1 MDTSSATIAA
11 AGGVGAGGDAP
22 LSAGELAPYQY
33 LFLTGKGGV
42 GKTSVSCAVACA
54 LADAGRRVLLVTTD
68 PASNLGDVF
77 GQVIGMDPTPIPAC
91 PGLEAEEVDPVQLA
105 AQYRESVVGPY
116 RGVRPDDA
124 IANIEEQLSGSCTV
138 EIAAFDR
145 FASLLS
151 SDEIAQTYD
160 NVIFDTAPTGHTLR
174 MLELPSAWT
183 SYLNQNTTG
192 TSCLGQLAGLGPKRD
207 AYRRAME
214 VLRDGNSTA
223 LVLVSRAQT
232 LALGEAARAAA
243 ELSGVGIRP
252 RLLVVN
258 GVLGRPG
265 DGVARQMFRAQQEA
279 LAAMPPEL
287 AGVPRRAVPLRASD
301 VTGVERLRALLGAPV
316 ATPYASDAAPQT
328 PAGAAPA
335 GEKYHAPN
343 LPGLDALVDDLFRR
357 DVHVVMTMGKGGVG
371 KTTVAVHVAQAL
383 RARGRRVRLTTTDPA
398 DHLGQFDLAGLAVSH
413 IDQAAELASYQDE
426 VLQKARRTMGEA
438 DVRYVEE
445 DLRSPCTQEIATFRA
460 FANIVARA
468 RDEVV
473 VIDTAPTGHTLL
485 LLDNAQSYG
494 RQIEHTGG
502 DVPQSVRDLL
512 PRLRDPR
519 QTEVVIVTLPE
530 NTPAREAERLSADLD
545 RARIPHGWWVVNRC
559 LSMSGTTDPTLSAR
573 AQAEARWIDHARAAS
588 AGKVAA
594 VAWQAPDAAPDA
606 AAPDA
611 APTPGAA
618 PTPDAPTV
626 AFVCTHNACR
636 SQMAEALARQ
646 LLPHG
651 TKIFSAG
658 TNPASHVDAGA
669 LAELA
674 RRGVSTNG
682 LRPKPLSQL
691 PRMDWLVT
699 MGCGVSCPSLPC
711 AHREDWG
718 LDDPMGG
725 SPRAYQ
731 DCADAI
737 VQHLRQLGEKI
748 ARA

>member
-1 MDTSSATIAA
+1 
-11 AGGVGAGGDAP
+11 
-22 LSAGELAPYQY
+22 
-33 LFLTGKGGV
+33 
-42 GKTSVSCAVACA
+42 
-54 LADAGRRVLLVTTD
+54 
-68 PASNLGDVF
+68 
-77 GQVIGMDPTPIPAC
+77 
-91 PGLEAEEVDPVQLA
+91 
-105 AQYRESVVGPY
+105 
-116 RGVRPDDA
+116 
-124 IANIEEQLSGSCTV
+124 
-138 EIAAFDR
+138 
-145 FASLLS
+145 
-151 SDEIAQTYD
+151 
-160 NVIFDTAPTGHTLR
+160 
-174 MLELPSAWT
+174 
-183 SYLNQNTTG
+183 
-192 TSCLGQLAGLGPKRD
+192 
-207 AYRRAME
+207 
-214 VLRDGNSTA
+214 
-223 LVLVSRAQT
+223 
-232 LALGEAARAAA
+232 
-243 ELSGVGIRP
+243 
-252 RLLVVN
+252 
-258 GVLGRPG
+258 
-265 DGVARQMFRAQQEA
+265 
-279 LAAMPPEL
+279 
-287 AGVPRRAVPLRASD
+287 
-301 VTGVERLRALLGAPV
+301 
-316 ATPYASDAAPQT
+316 
-328 PAGAAPA
+328 
-335 GEKYHAPN
+335 
-343 LPGLDALVDDLFRR
+343 
-357 DVHVVMTMGKGGVG
+357 MTMGKGGVG

-502 DVPQSVRDLL
+502 DVPASVRDLL
-512 PRLRDPR
+512 PRLRDRR

-530 NTPAREAERLSADLD
+530 NTPVREAERLSADLD

-606 AAPDA
+606 APA
-611 APTPGAA
+611 PGAA
-618 PTPDAPTV
+618 PVPDAPTV

-651 TKIFSAG
+651 TKTFSAG

-737 VQHLRQLGEKI
+737 VRHLRQLGEKI

>member
-214 VLRDGNSTA
+214 VLRDGSSTA
-223 LVLVSRAQT
+223 LVLVSRPQT
-232 LALGEAARAAA
+232 LALGEAARAA
-243 ELSGVGIRP
+243 P
-252 RLLVVN
+252 
-258 GVLGRPG
+258 
-265 DGVARQMFRAQQEA
+265 QE
-279 LAAMPPEL
+279 
-287 AGVPRRAVPLRASD
+287 S
-301 VTGVERLRALLGAPV
+301 
-316 ATPYASDAAPQT
+316 
-328 PAGAAPA
+328 GAAPA

-512 PRLRDPR
+512 PRLRDRR

-530 NTPAREAERLSADLD
+530 NTPVREAERLSADLD

-573 AQAEARWIDHARAAS
+573 AQAESRWIDHARAAS

-606 AAPDA
+606 APA
-611 APTPGAA
+611 PGAA
-618 PTPDAPTV
+618 PVPDAPTV

-651 TKIFSAG
+651 TKTFSAG

-669 LAELA
+669 LAELT

-682 LRPKPLSQL
+682 LRPKPIIQL
-691 PRMDWLVT
+691 PRVDWLVT

-737 VQHLRQLGEKI
+737 VRHLRQLGEKI

>member
-116 RGVRPDDA
+116 RGVLPDDA

-287 AGVPRRAVPLRASD
+287 AGVPRRTVPLRASD
-301 VTGVERLRALLGAPV
+301 VTGVERLRALLGAPD
-316 ATPYASDAAPQT
+316 ATPQTAGAAPQES
-328 PAGAAPA
+328 GAAPA

-588 AGKVAA
+588 AGKVAT

-606 AAPDA
+606 APA
-611 APTPGAA
+611 PGAA
-618 PTPDAPTV
+618 PVPDAPTV

-651 TKIFSAG
+651 TKTFSAG

-669 LAELA
+669 LAELT

-682 LRPKPLSQL
+682 LRPKPIFQL
-691 PRMDWLVT
+691 PRVDWLVT

-737 VQHLRQLGEKI
+737 VRHLRQLGEKI